1 METITFSPEFFVITL
16 FIAVVCLIA
25 AVFSK
30 YYKQFLVTAGL
41 AVSTF
46 CLGIC
51 FQLFDCSVIMG
62 VLYVFMVWMIVLIM
76 QYFACKWQDK
86 VMAKLRK
93 K

>member
-16 FIAVVCLIA
+16 FIAVVCFIA
-25 AVFSK
+25 EVFSK

-51 FQLFDCSVIMG
+51 CKLFDCSVIMG
-62 VLYVFMVWMIVLIM
+62 VLYVFMAWVIVLIM
-76 QYFACKWQDK
+76 QHFVCKWQDK